1 MPNSWKF
8 EHENTWLRAGELGK
22 GEAFHREYE
31 AAVGRV
37 RERFGQAHPNYIG
50 GKERRSK
57 TRFPDTSPA
66 DTSLVL
72 GYFPR
77 ATREDARDAL
87 RAARAAFPAWSSTPW
102 KERVAVFR
110 RAADFIADQKYDLAA
125 LMSFENGKNRLEAM
139 ADVDEAVDLIR
150 WYCQMMAV
158 NDGFQ
163 NDMPRVHPN
172 EHTRDVLKPYGVWAV
187 VSPFNFP
194 LAIAL
199 GMTTGALLTG
209 NTAVLKP
216 ASDTPFVALKGYEI
230 LADAGLPPGVL
241 NYVTG
246 SGSTLGAALVESKD
260 IDGLAFTG
268 SLAVGLASFKTLSRE
283 FPKPIVCELGG
294 KNPAIVSRQADLDLA
309 VEGVGRGAFGYGG
322 QKCSACSRVYVE
334 KGIKREF
341 TNRLVEWTEAQKV
354 GDPTERGTYLGP
366 LINQAAYGK
375 YLDSVRR
382 ARADGKILTGGHV
395 LQGGDLS
402 RGYFVEPTIVDR
414 LPKQHPIFTNELF
427 VPLLAMASVNS
438 FREAMRLANDVE
450 YGLTAGLMSRDEDEI
465 RYFLDHVEAGVVY
478 VNRRYGATTGA
489 MVGAQPFG
497 GWKHSGVTGK
507 HAGGLYYLQQFM
519 REQSQSVYR

>member
-8 EHENTWLRAGELGK
+8 EHENTWLRARELGK
-22 GEAFHREYE
+22 DEAFHRDYE
-31 AAVGRV
+31 AAVDRV
-37 RERFGQAHPNYIG
+37 KEGFGQAHPNYIG
-50 GKERRSK
+50 GKARRSK
-57 TRFPDTSPA
+57 TRFADTSPA

-72 GYFPR
+72 GYFPK
-77 ATREDARDAL
+77 ATRGDAKDAL
-87 RAARAAFPAWSSTPW
+87 RAARAAFPGWSSTPW
-102 KERVAVFR
+102 KERVAIFR
-110 RAADFIADQKYDLAA
+110 RAAGLLAEDKYDLAA
-125 LMSFENGKNRLEAM
+125 LMSFENGKTRTEAM
-139 ADVDEAVDLIR
+139 ADVDEAIDLMR
-150 WYCQMMAV
+150 WYCQVMAV
-158 NDGFQ
+158 NDGFE
-163 NDMPRVHPN
+163 NAMPRVYPN
-172 EHTRDVLKPYGVWAV
+172 EHTRDALKPYGVWAV

-194 LAIAL
+194 LAIAF
-199 GMTTGALLTG
+199 GMATGAVLTG
-209 NTAVLKP
+209 NTAILKP
-216 ASDTPFVALKGYEI
+216 ASDTPFMALRGYEI

-246 SGSTLGAALVESKD
+246 SGSTVGAELVGSKD

-268 SLAVGLASFKTLSRE
+268 SLAVGLASFRSLSRE

-294 KNPAIVSRQADLDLA
+294 KNPALVTRHADLDLA

-341 TNRLVEWTEAQKV
+341 TDRLVDWTEAQKI
-354 GDPTERGTYLGP
+354 GDPTVRETYLGP
-366 LINQAAYGK
+366 LINRAAYEK
-375 YLDSVRR
+375 YQDSVRR
-382 ARADGKILTGGHV
+382 ARADGKILTGGRV
-395 LQGGDLS
+395 LQEGALS

-427 VPLLAMASVNS
+427 VPLLAVASVDS
-438 FREAMRLANDVE
+438 FKEAMRLANDVE
-450 YGLTAGLMSRDEDEI
+450 YGLTAGLMSRDEDEM
-465 RYFLDHVEAGVVY
+465 RYFLDHIEAGVVY